1 MSGSSPRR
9 ADVEALVAAYRA
21 DLIAAGMFAENPVTS
36 VARMFF
42 TRVGA
47 GGWAQLSLAGQCA
60 LPLKDRRVVGWLIV
74 TGRARPSPDYL
85 VACRPYLGE
94 VAAHHHRV
102 FYERFCATSAELG
115 FDRIVTRLQWSA
127 LAKVAA
133 LSGLRTEQLT
143 AATIQAGQ
151 DALAAAI
158 GRHRP
163 GSHGVKAL
171 SAALFGAQTTLF
183 HLGLLDTPPRKTTPN
198 RSAER
203 VAAWTSVPPR
213 LAATLTGYIAQT
225 RLSLRASTMV
235 RVEGVLRE
243 FACWLAQ
250 HAPDVGCVAD
260 LRRRHI
266 EAYKLHLAV
275 RPSAR
280 GGALTKTS
288 LAEHLGTLRTCFER
302 LTEWNG
308 DDVPARVLVFA
319 GDLPLRDEP
328 LPKFLDDGAFTK
340 LLQAARADTDPFV
353 RLSVEFLARTGL
365 RKGEFLDLTVDSVV
379 QIGAAYWLHV
389 PLGKLR
395 TDRYIPL
402 HPQLKQLLDDWVT
415 GRAAS
420 LRSPYLFIEHGQRIR
435 QGRVDR
441 AVVKAAQA
449 AGIGHVNPHRLR
461 HTLAT
466 QAINRGMSLEAI
478 AALLGHRSMR
488 MTMVYARIAN
498 RTVADEY
505 FSVSEKVEALYDA
518 PRELPADAEGA
529 EMRRLRGEMHR
540 RMLGNGYCAR
550 PVGLD
555 CHFESICES
564 CTFFQ
569 TTIEFRPT
577 LQRQRDDAAGKG
589 QIGRQKVFD
598 GLLARLEE
606 TAS

>member
-1 MSGSSPRR
+1 MTGLPARKR
-9 ADVEALVAAYRA
+9 DVEALVDAYRG
-21 DLIAAGMFAENPVTS
+21 DLNAAGMFADKPVSST
-36 VARMFF
+36 ARTFF
-42 TRVGA
+42 GEIGVE
-47 GGWAQLSLAGQCA
+47 GWTGLSLAEQCA
-60 LPLKDRRVVGWLIV
+60 LPAKFRRVVSWLIV
-74 TGRARPSPDYL
+74 TGRARPSADYL
-85 VACRPYLGE
+85 VVCRPHLGL
-94 VAAHHHRV
+94 VAAHLQPGFHD
-102 FYERFCATSAELG
+102 RFRATSADLG
-115 FDRIVTRLQWSA
+115 FGPVVSRLQWSA
-127 LAKVAA
+127 LVRVGA
-133 LSGLRTEQLT
+133 LSGLWPDQLSI
-143 AATIQAGQ
+143 ATIRDGHA
-151 DALAAAI
+151 ALHAAI
-158 GRHRP
+158 GQHHP
-163 GSHGVKAL
+163 DSHAADAL
-171 SAALFGAQTTLF
+171 SGALFGARTTLF
-183 HLGLLDTPPRKTTPN
+183 HLGVLDEPPRKVNPD
-198 RSAER
+198 RAAER
-203 VAAWTSVPPR
+203 AAAWAVVPPR

-235 RVEGVLRE
+235 RVEGALRG
-243 FACWLAQ
+243 FACWIAE

-260 LRRRHI
+260 LRRCHI
-266 EAYKLHLAV
+266 EKYKLHLAA
-275 RPSAR
+275 RPSAK
-280 GGALTKTS
+280 GGKLTKS
-288 LAEHLGTLRTCFER
+288 AQADQLGALRTCFER
-302 LTEWNG
+302 LAEWG
-308 DDVPARVLVFA
+308 GEDPPSSVLLFA
-319 GDLPLRDEP
+319 GDLPIRDEP
-328 LPKFLDDGAFTK
+328 LPRFLDDGAFAK
-340 LLQAARADTDPFV
+340 LLQATRNDPDPFV

-402 HPQLKQLLDDWVT
+402 HPQLKQLLDEWVAE
-415 GRAAS
+415 RPAS
-420 LRSPYLFIEHGQRIR
+420 LRSPYLFIEYGQRIR
-435 QGRVDR
+435 QGRVDQ
-441 AVVKAAQA
+441 AVAKAAQA

-505 FSVSEKVEALYDA
+505 FSVAEKVEALYDA

-529 EMRRLRGEMHR
+529 EMRKLRAEMHR

-577 LQRQRDDAAGKG
+577 LQAQRDDAANKG
-589 QIGRQKVFD
+589 QLGRQKVFD
-598 GLLARLEE
+598 GLLTRLEE
-606 TAS
+606 SAS